1 MDCFAALA
9 MTLAA
14 SFERFIFS
22 SFRSKIFI
30 MKVDKTTVAHL
41 ATLSSISLS
50 DEELAALT
58 VDLEN
63 IIKYIEQLSELDTT
77 DVEPTYQ
84 VTGLS
89 NVFREDV
96 VQPQIAREK
105 LLNLAPERKNH
116 QIKVPKVL

>member
-1 MDCFAALA
+1 
-9 MTLAA
+9 
-14 SFERFIFS
+14 
-22 SFRSKIFI
+22 